1 MNKKSP
7 NLLLFPLTIFYIYL
21 LYKYLFVEN
30 YTSIIDPLN
39 LGIHELGH
47 VVFGFMGMFIG
58 IAGGTMLQL
67 IFPIVGILMFIKQK
81 DAAAILFGIVWL
93 ATNFFGIAVYV
104 KDAQEM
110 ALPLLSLGSG
120 SDVIHDWNYLLNHTN
135 LILLDNFIGGI
146 FWTMGLLFLVAGIMG
161 NLYLIYKFFEN
172 YILGKS
178 SALK

>member
-1 MNKKSP
+1 MS
-7 NLLLFPLTIFYIYL
+7 
-21 LYKYLFVEN
+21 VDN

-67 IFPIVGILMFIKQK
+67 LFPIVGILMFKKQK
-81 DAAAILFGIVWL
+81 DTVALLFGLVWL
-93 ATNFFGIAVYV
+93 ATNFLGIAVYV

-146 FWTMGLLFLVAGIMG
+146 FGGMGLLFLVAGIIG
-161 NLYLIYKFFEN
+161 NLYLTYGFLVSFVSGRNSEVK
-172 YILGKS
+172 
-178 SALK
+178 